1 MEYMD
6 ENLAEDEFMDEED
19 DFVDDEDDAEPDKG
33 DDSGVDNHN
42 ADNEDKIPVKDDAAN
57 AVKETSKY
65 KAPDSDE
72 TAPDREASLLHR
84 EETEENMEKTKQKE
98 ESQKQPEL
106 PAMEYVAKKHEEFM
120 EKYKGNASLDEK
132 WNALRSQI
140 NSGLMLQVLQKDID
154 KYATLDFD
162 YKQREVLKFYLW
174 QGASEQLVDIMMQ
187 KETHGEMVSAYDAY
201 KAADRASGLLEKA
214 TMNITQVLQ
223 SYVDNFTAFKEATT
237 KHTNEYEIKIQ
248 DMDETIKSK
257 EDEINNKNEEID
269 NLKNE
274 INRLNN
280 GILQEKKRIEMEKEI
295 ERRVNAM
302 VELRMD
308 ERKELEKQVMQ
319 QNMLYDAHEGKKGW
333 NIFGKRQKKSNIK
346 PIMLHQKEKLPD
358 NFNLS
363 EYMIGRE
370 LSAAQMEVITMAVKC
385 GVNDN
390 VIKQMIDSEKSSA
403 QMKQVLEFILA
414 KRQSVQH
421 MSDINEEDIIYDEQ
435 QSTSEPFGK

>member
-1 MEYMD
+1 M
-6 ENLAEDEFMDEED
+6 
-19 DFVDDEDDAEPDKG
+19 
-33 DDSGVDNHN
+33 
-42 ADNEDKIPVKDDAAN
+42 
-57 AVKETSKY
+57 
-65 KAPDSDE
+65 
-72 TAPDREASLLHR
+72 
-84 EETEENMEKTKQKE
+84 
-98 ESQKQPEL
+98 
-106 PAMEYVAKKHEEFM
+106 
-120 EKYKGNASLDEK
+120 
-132 WNALRSQI
+132 
-140 NSGLMLQVLQKDID
+140 
-154 KYATLDFD
+154 
-162 YKQREVLKFYLW
+162 QREVLKFYLW
-174 QGASEQLVDIMMQ
+174 QGASERLVDIMMQ
-187 KETHGEMVSAYDAY
+187 KETHGEMVSAYDEY
-201 KAADRASGLLEKA
+201 KAADRASALLEKA

-223 SYVDNFTAFKEATT
+223 SYVDNFTAFKEETT

-248 DMDETIKSK
+248 DLDETIKSK

-280 GILQEKKRIEMEKEI
+280 SIIQEKKRIETEK

-319 QNMLYDAHEGKKGW
+319 QNMLYDAHEEKKRW
-333 NIFGKRQKKSNIK
+333 NIFGKRQKISNTK
-346 PIMLHQKEKLPD
+346 PIMFHQKEKLPD

>member
-19 DFVDDEDDAEPDKG
+19 DFVDDEDDVEPDKG
-33 DDSGVDNHN
+33 DDSGVNNHN
-42 ADNEDKIPVKDDAAN
+42 ADNEDKILVKDDAAN

-98 ESQKQPEL
+98 ESQK
-106 PAMEYVAKKHEEFM
+106 
-120 EKYKGNASLDEK
+120 
-132 WNALRSQI
+132 
-140 NSGLMLQVLQKDID
+140 DID
-154 KYATLDFD
+154 KYATLDYD
-162 YKQREVLKFYLW
+162 YMQREVLKFYLW
-174 QGASEQLVDIMMQ
+174 QGASERLVDIMMQ
-187 KETHGEMVSAYDAY
+187 KETHGEMVSAYDEY
-201 KAADRASGLLEKA
+201 KAADRASALLEKA

-223 SYVDNFTAFKEATT
+223 SYVDNFTAFKEETT

-248 DMDETIKSK
+248 DLDETIKSK

-280 GILQEKKRIEMEKEI
+280 SIIQEKKRIETEKEI

-319 QNMLYDAHEGKKGW
+319 QNMLYDAHEEKKRW
-333 NIFGKRQKKSNIK
+333 NIFGKRQKISNTK
-346 PIMLHQKEKLPD
+346 PIMFHQKEKLPD